1 MSSPVSFTARV
12 VGTHARDI
20 LARDKARAQKYI
32 QGVNPHGP
40 EKVLHMLASSRG
52 APGIT
57 GVDVTDAGVTYTM
70 SVGVGKPATDYT
82 LLIDTG
88 RSLFMLWRVRSC

>member
-1 MSSPVSFTARV
+1 MSNPVAFTAHVISRH
-12 VGTHARDI
+12 GKDI
-20 LARDKARAQKYI
+20 LARDRARAQKYI

-40 EKVLHMLASSRG
+40 VADGKGLNMLESSRG
-52 APGIT
+52 ASGTTGI
-57 GVDVTDAGVTYTM
+57 DVTDAGVTYTM

-88 RSLFMLWRVRSC
+88 ASPYF